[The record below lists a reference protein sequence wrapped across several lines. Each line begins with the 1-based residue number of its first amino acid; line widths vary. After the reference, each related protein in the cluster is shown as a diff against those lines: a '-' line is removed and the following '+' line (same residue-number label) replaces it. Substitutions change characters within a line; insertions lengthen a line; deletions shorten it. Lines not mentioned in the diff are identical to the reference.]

1 MSDLSFIEKTIK
13 YFLNITVGGG
23 TAGSVLAARLTED
36 ANVKVAVLEA
46 GEEETKYPDH
56 SIPLM
61 LYFLQNTGAD
71 WAYRTVPQ
79 KKACLGLNE
88 QVDKLTG

>member
-1 MSDLSFIEKTIK
+1 M
-13 YFLNITVGGG
+13 
-23 TAGSVLAARLTED
+23 LAARLTED
-36 ANVKVAVLEA
+36 EDVKVVVLEA

-56 SIPLM
+56 YIPLM
-61 LYFLQNTGAD
+61 LFFLQNTEAD

-88 QVDKLTG
+88 QVGRNYHLIVLVENVLVFL